1 MAWLGRFS
9 TEQSDFLQIAS
20 PARQIQWQSVPV
32 GARADAEGRHKE
44 WDNIYPGMAAANLQT
59 VSEAMWSYLGCC
71 LTDGSS
77 DEGTHTGPP
86 GRALGNNA
94 GWAVIQELLCSGSMM
109 CRRLEILRC
118 PGCGRIV
125 GTGDE

>member
-44 WDNIYPGMAAANLQT
+44 WDNIYPGIEELHRLN
-59 VSEAMWSYLGCC
+59 VSAIFHW
-71 LTDGSS
+71 
-77 DEGTHTGPP
+77 P
-86 GRALGNNA
+86 
-94 GWAVIQELLCSGSMM
+94 
-109 CRRLEILRC
+109 IL
-118 PGCGRIV
+118 
-125 GTGDE
+125 